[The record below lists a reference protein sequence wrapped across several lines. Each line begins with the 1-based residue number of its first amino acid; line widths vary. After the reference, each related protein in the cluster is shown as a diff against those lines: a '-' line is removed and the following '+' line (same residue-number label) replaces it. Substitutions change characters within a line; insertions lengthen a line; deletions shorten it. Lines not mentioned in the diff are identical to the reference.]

1 MSIARRVVLLGAGAL
16 LFGGG
21 YAAGALREG
30 AAAARLRVAGR
41 SRTIPTAAGALEYAV
56 AGRGP
61 PVLMLHGTGGGFDQG
76 LRFGA
81 GLRTRGLQIVAP
93 SRFGYLGSDMP
104 GEAGPAAQAD
114 ALVALLD
121 ALGIAAIP
129 VIGGSAGALP
139 AAAFALRHP
148 QRCTHLV
155 LLVPAMNLE
164 NRDPV
169 EFSAAQAFFVERL
182 LGSDLWFGAALKLAP
197 DFLMRTLLATD
208 PALLAGAPPDERERA
223 RLILGELMPVSA
235 KTRGLLN
242 DAFWAGHPADIDLG
256 SLRVPTLV
264 VSAEDDLFGTAGT
277 ARTIVERVPGAR
289 LLMLPD
295 GGHIWLGH
303 DAAVAEAIA
312 RFIGMPRA

>member
-1 MSIARRVVLLGAGAL
+1 MVLLGAGAL
-16 LFGGG
+16 LLGGG
-21 YAAGALREG
+21 YAAGALRES

-41 SRTIPTAAGALEYAV
+41 SRTIPTEAGALEYAV

-81 GLRTRGLQIVAP
+81 ALQARGVQIVAP
-93 SRFGYLGSDMP
+93 SRFGYLGSDFP
-104 GEAGPAAQAD
+104 GDASPAAQAD

-121 ALGIAAIP
+121 ALGIEAIP

-139 AAAFALRHP
+139 AAQFALRHP
-148 QRCTHLV
+148 RRCTHLV

-169 EFSAAQAFFVERL
+169 EFTAAQAFFVERL

-197 DFLMRTLLATD
+197 DALMRTLLATE
-208 PALLAGAPPDERERA
+208 PALLPGVSPAERERA
-223 RLILGELMPVSA
+223 RLILAELMPVSA
-235 KTRGLLN
+235 KTQGLLN

-264 VSAEDDLFGTAGT
+264 MSAEDDLFGTAGT
-277 ARTIVERVPGAR
+277 ARTIAGRVPGAE

-303 DAAVAEAIA
+303 DEEVAGAIA
-312 RFIGMPRA
+312 AFLGLAPG